1 MAVSSMAPASA
12 AGSGPDPHAE
22 NADSEREGD
31 PAKAAEDASAEKASA
46 EAGKDAKDEDAKKPR
61 ESEAPAEAG
70 EDAKAN
76 KKAAEVPSD
85 DTQSF
90 QDFDEELLDAL
101 SEEIAGDSKPAGG
114 GAANAVADAAAE
126 ALQALPPPAGELK
139 RCSVCLA
146 DLPLRSFPRDGKGKI
161 KGATCTED
169 SDAAES
175 LQRMLRV
182 GWSTTCYRDRY
193 TAFKKNKPVWR
204 QVVLAHRMD
213 NSANGR
219 TKRKAV
225 AAVKARPQ
233 FRVLAI
239 ALGSPR
245 AKGRGQG
252 RESGEGARGGS
263 SGRELGEGTRG
274 GSSGGLRTRGIEKRG
289 RRKKARA
296 ETGREGGAKGGSE
309 WRERGKGVRPR
320 SEERGRGK
328 GARRGSEWRER
339 GGSEER
345 QSGSLGR
352 EPKDRPLRVLLPAT
366 RDCRVLAL
374 GPEPAEVLRQLKYKR
389 KELTKRNIVKPMT
402 WPVFQKFRESDEGG
416 GYQQEQIKAA
426 WKALQDDEKVEK
438 DREGVVGG
446 VTGALRIWVN
456 AGSEKLDDTVEGE
469 ERLKES
475 KAKAGCTG
483 KGADDVEDAEAA
495 VARGARGAAEER
507 GREQERGASREREK
521 PQGEGAKGEGARE
534 KCGQGARVRERSKH

>member
-1 MAVSSMAPASA
+1 MASASA

-76 KKAAEVPSD
+76 SD

-90 QDFDEELLDAL
+90 KDFDEELLDAL

-225 AAVKARPQ
+225 AAVKARPSVSSVSDCAWQ
-233 FRVLAI
+233 
-239 ALGSPR
+239 PE
-245 AKGRGQG
+245 GQG
-252 RESGEGARGGS
+252 ERARKGVG
-263 SGRELGEGTRG
+263 G
-274 GSSGGLRTRGIEKRG
+274 GSSGGD
-289 RRKKARA
+289 
-296 ETGREGGAKGGSE
+296 RERGGAKGGSE

-389 KELTKRNIVKPMT
+389 KELTKRNIVKPMA

-456 AGSEKLDDTVEGE
+456 TGSEKLDDTVEGE
-469 ERLKES
+469 ERRKES
-475 KAKAGCTG
+475 KVG
-483 KGADDVEDAEAA
+483 KDGAEDAEAA
-495 VARGARGAAEER
+495 VARGARG
-507 GREQERGASREREK
+507 GG
-521 PQGEGAKGEGARE
+521 GGTGEGARE
-534 KCGQGARVRERSKH
+534 GSKQRKRETARRGSQGRGSKGKVRAGGEGAGAIQALRSYSIRRIRTFGVSPLDIIKIMGWPRSLGQSSSSHTYIGSGA